1 MTAVEIY
8 MAQENII
15 LQKYAECNARLENLS
30 NDNVDEINILK
41 IKRKTYFGCLHMGL
55 LCATMKEGHAERAL
69 AAREKTVLSEAANHP
84 AINGLLLKLDGE
96 EKGRFISAVQGEL
109 YIRNRLYSAYV
120 SEYEIA
126 KASGDTEKAS
136 ELSIQIEAIED
147 VLKSFGNWRKE
158 NGIYPHIFE

>member
-15 LQKYAECNARLENLS
+15 LQKHGECNARLESLS
-30 NDNVDEINILK
+30 EESADEINILK
-41 IKRKTYFGCLHMGL
+41 IKRKTYFACLHMGL

-69 AAREKTVLSEAANHP
+69 KARGKTVLSEAANHP
-84 AINGLLLKLDGE
+84 VINVLLPKLDGE
-96 EKGRFISAVQGEL
+96 EKDRFISAVQGEL

-120 SEYEIA
+120 SEYESA
-126 KASGDTEKAS
+126 KASGDAEKAS
-136 ELSIQIEAIED
+136 ELSIQIEAVED
-147 VLKSFGNWRKE
+147 VLKAFGNWRKE